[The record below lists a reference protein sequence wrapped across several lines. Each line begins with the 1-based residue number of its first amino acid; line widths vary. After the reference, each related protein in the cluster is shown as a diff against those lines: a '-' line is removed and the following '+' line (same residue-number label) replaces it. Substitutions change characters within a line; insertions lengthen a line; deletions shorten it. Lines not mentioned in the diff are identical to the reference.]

1 MRLGLGIDTGG
12 TYTDG
17 VIYDFDDSKVI
28 KGAKSL
34 TVKEDLKL
42 GIIHVL
48 DQMPQELLKKIGVV
62 SLSTTLATNACVED
76 KGSRA
81 KLILIG
87 CDENIVKKN
96 GQQYGLPSI
105 EDIIFIRG
113 GHDLRGEVTEEPHWD
128 VLHDK
133 IKNTMGKT
141 DSFAIVQMWGIR
153 NPEFEK
159 KAKELIYD
167 WTGLPVVCGHELAGE
182 LNFLKRAATA
192 LLNAKLIPLINKFID
207 AVKVGLKERGIHAPL
222 AIVCGDGSVMSE
234 GYVRNRPVET
244 LLSGPA
250 ASVIGGI
257 NVSGQQNCVV
267 VDMGGTTS
275 DLAIVKEGK
284 PFLAYEGADVGN
296 WKTAVK
302 SVDIRTI
309 GLGGDSQI
317 SFDSRDKLIIG
328 PRRVAP
334 LSWLAHRWP
343 KVLGQIKLLHE
354 ENRIHTRSLCQFFYS
369 IGEIPQDGDFTTEEK
384 RIVEALK
391 EGPLSMEKL
400 AEAVETSIY
409 TIKPDRLE
417 QLGII
422 MRSALTPTDIMHL
435 TGDFSGWNGQ
445 AALLGAEILASR
457 LKITLEELIHEVNS
471 TIKSRLYL
479 NIVHELIKRDDP
491 SLLKHGF
498 TPELEKMILLG
509 CQNSHM
515 QRNPYLSIGLSTD
528 FSLVGIGAPIHVYL
542 PDVASSL
549 NTTCIIEKY
558 AAVANA
564 IGAITGSISVEERI
578 IIKPRYTVA
587 GVEGYDC
594 FSPRVKKHFDDYAK
608 ARDWSKGEGKDL
620 VGELAMAKGASDYDI
635 SIEMDENKTEINI
648 PGSQSE
654 KEKEEQGEH
663 GEQGKHGEQEEST
676 REILI
681 ETIITAKAIGSLK
694 WV

>member
-167 WTGLPVVCGHELAGE
+167 WTGLPVVYKHELAGE

-400 AEAVETSIY
+400 PSI
-409 TIKPDRLE
+409 L
-417 QLGII
+417 
-422 MRSALTPTDIMHL
+422 S
-435 TGDFSGWNGQ
+435 
-445 AALLGAEILASR
+445 
-457 LKITLEELIHEVNS
+457 
-471 TIKSRLYL
+471 
-479 NIVHELIKRDDP
+479 
-491 SLLKHGF
+491 
-498 TPELEKMILLG
+498 
-509 CQNSHM
+509 
-515 QRNPYLSIGLSTD
+515 NPIGLS
-528 FSLVGIGAPIHVYL
+528 S
-542 PDVASSL
+542 
-549 NTTCIIEKY
+549 
-558 AAVANA
+558 
-564 IGAITGSISVEERI
+564 
-578 IIKPRYTVA
+578 
-587 GVEGYDC
+587 
-594 FSPRVKKHFDDYAK
+594 
-608 ARDWSKGEGKDL
+608 W
-620 VGELAMAKGASDYDI
+620 
-635 SIEMDENKTEINI
+635 
-648 PGSQSE
+648 
-654 KEKEEQGEH
+654 
-663 GEQGKHGEQEEST
+663 
-676 REILI
+676 
-681 ETIITAKAIGSLK
+681 GSL
-694 WV
+694 